1 VSSGH
6 NISPIEI
13 ENVLYLHPAV
23 EEVAVISHPDPYRG
37 ETVKAVLSLQFE
49 YMGKVSE
56 QDIIDFCKERLAA
69 YKVPRIIDFRDILP
83 KSPVGKIS
91 KHELKDV

>member
-1 VSSGH
+1 M
-6 NISPIEI
+6 IS
-13 ENVLYLHPAV
+13 Y
-23 EEVAVISHPDPYRG
+23 PDPYRG
-37 ETVKAVLSLQFE
+37 ETVKAVISLQFE
-49 YMGKVSE
+49 YMGKVTE

-91 KHELKDV
+91 KHELKGEDPA